1 MANRSSA
8 STGDMALDRWSA
20 VRDRADSQLRR
31 VGMTQWN
38 YGQED
43 RKQKLDDFNNYLN
56 SGSYSVDNNKKYRDM
71 ATQAVAD
78 LDAEMKRYGTNSNE
92 YKTLKGY
99 KTYYENALPTF
110 DRLDVGANVQDYL
123 SYDQDKGF
131 TNWHSQDDYNT
142 QKSYLDQQRQAVQ
155 TELDGIEDQTSVD
168 YQNLKSWQDQLDMY
182 ANALEERNNWDK
194 QFEDVND
201 YTAYE
206 RAGDYKNSI
215 QAKQTLK
222 DAQDQLKE
230 TEARL
235 KAMQMKFAAVTDLS
249 TLDGTDAQEYQ
260 DFINLQQDYKQL
272 QENVTNAAAEVA
284 GLEKWQKNTA
294 TYNLLSQYGEDADY
308 EQILNDLRAAREKA
322 QEGTEDWA
330 KIDLQIRAI
339 AGENEDGLN
348 ENGQYDDS
356 TLLGRSIMR
365 DFDVDAAQKRLDE
378 IDQELKDLGVS
389 TSRFWG
395 GVLDADKSF
404 GVDAAG
410 MVYDTNDSV
419 GESDPRVMALRQE
432 KTELTR
438 KMNSAEKFQEKDA
451 AETAFRN
458 LSDEDH
464 AALQEE
470 GLKHISQKGNNF
482 YRDGGYDPTQSSG
495 MLENFQYLDDEL
507 GGDIRDMLIEAVGA
521 EALGRDIGY
530 TADDIMRL
538 YQGDINHIAGKK
550 EADKISAMDSDF
562 ARWNRQVLGVGTQA
576 GLNQFVTGIRQAFSD
591 DYIEP
596 NKTSYKAQYTRE
608 DLKRYGDENFING
621 SNVSQILFDTTQT
634 TANMLP
640 MIAASA
646 LLTKAGAAPVVG
658 ELVGAGLMSLS
669 SGGNT
674 YQQALAEGWDK
685 TDAKAYSTIL
695 GAAEGAMQY
704 LIGGISGLGG
714 VTEDSILKAA
724 QGINNAAVRFATET
738 GVHILSETTDELAQ
752 NRLQRYL
759 EYNLFDKGDADW
771 MAWDDDDWYT
781 VIVTALST
789 GAMEGLPGGINA
801 VKTSRLGNQL
811 AGNVIPGKAAL
822 KSSQANNELITE
834 IGKAMQGNEAL
845 HETLTTIGLNLME
858 EGSEAYD
865 LAERMQSGKA
875 AKSAWNYGT
884 LYSEI
889 LSEYQARNG
898 KNGTADAMT
907 AVIGGAIKYHELK
920 RAEDTV
926 SQAEAQAAQV
936 RRENPGAEVLEANAS
951 ALATMGVGNAA
962 QATEYGALANK
973 VLSGTNLTDSE
984 MQKLLGD
991 STAAKATRVL
1001 LSRQSSNPEA
1011 LRELN
1016 LSLTRGNTEAAKA
1029 AINSQIEEARAAKQL
1044 QRQANIEAVA
1054 QAAAEAADQSAVSA
1068 AAANAERS
1076 PAAVAQGQ
1084 ERVVAST
1091 VKAVQ
1096 KADTEL
1102 EAATRR
1108 LEQLKKMSFKELA
1121 NSKLLGEGGA
1131 EILVNAATDQDMRQQ
1146 MATLQ
1151 DRAEKLS
1158 AVRFPSQA
1166 QRTELADIREQQAA
1180 LKEQIVA
1187 NAESARSQ
1195 LEARASAN
1203 ASRGS
1208 ANVAQGST
1216 SAAPAA
1222 NTAAAP
1228 AEAAQNSS
1236 ADTIIIP
1243 GTGARMSREGFV
1255 QNYMAQN
1262 PGVTLEQANERF
1274 DQYAEQTGA
1283 VTKGNAENGQTADQ
1297 NQERN
1302 DVGDRGDRAEDQ
1314 GRSDQS
1320 EQAAERSGADEF
1332 EELRTDGSRPED
1344 APAARVTKGASRVT
1358 DDNIEV
1364 ITDDYADLPELTASL
1379 KRSGFS
1385 KITYI
1390 LDGDLVNDLGDSVAA
1405 VYNNG
1410 ELFLRLD
1417 YPQPGYDYVGTAEH
1431 ERLHLKLELMR
1442 AKFGDEDGK
1451 AFVSTTLQSLLGQEA
1466 FTKAFDAYAKAYGPV
1481 YLASGL
1487 PVDEVAHMICEEMLC
1502 DMVGGINNF
1511 GTDLGDYLED
1521 AEGILEASKFNV
1533 VMQNLV
1539 DNPAGDPGTVIMEEI
1554 DKNALPY
1561 GIPADTLISSENVD
1575 NPSTQPAD
1583 ASQVSKYAFFG
1594 LAEALGFKVDQTG
1607 SKNKVYYLNDEDAK
1621 LGRNGFTQ
1629 ITVDMIKQSPIGDLI
1644 RYSVDK
1650 GDITPGEA
1658 EQQYNLFASIASITD
1673 QTHDFYQAMQFMGST
1688 IFTAMKANSDK
1699 QYGTTYDFPS
1709 ICTKTQATIN
1719 EMSAQMVAKG
1729 RSLTEDEIIKAY
1741 NNVFND
1747 GNPVPCPECYVFS
1760 RWVGIGGL
1768 LDNIK
1773 AYQERFGKMSVDE
1786 VIAAY
1791 DEANKEVLAFAEENG
1806 LSKGR
1811 AKGSL
1816 ASKLDKQFK
1825 SLEESIQTKENQGEA
1840 VAEKDYETRDK
1851 LAARMA
1857 TIRSLTWIDDVYFG
1871 GKAHK
1876 ASNVNPNF
1884 AVPIEIL
1891 YDLNEGETFARDY
1904 KEAWAFRTTQ
1914 GAGYGKAIT
1923 PYAEAILGEGMLV
1936 TTNTTKSIKAKANGN
1951 LNNPYQT
1958 ERGKITENSARGKNL
1973 KAARQ
1978 KELNQLFIG
1987 GQRLQSTSDARFDNA
2002 VDYLLSALEL
2012 QAMHS
2017 GAQVYT
2023 KVPGAVAFFNA
2034 CKYCTNMSMMPKGG
2048 GLDANGTPVDTNVG
2062 GMDPTTMMM
2071 LRKRFEYA
2079 GSITI
2084 GVNDAHI
2091 RALMAQEFRD
2101 FIIPY
2106 HASGGKMTLIES
2118 FRQTQDPDLKGTT
2131 IRSSDYTK
2139 TQSDKILND
2148 DVLRDSLGKSE
2159 KEIEDIHKFRD
2170 TRLWILTAGKSG
2182 AYHSEILNP
2191 YEDGITEA
2199 QSRARKVLQGMYA
2212 SMQQGGKW
2220 EGVKLAKGKIENQI
2234 FPNEFWDVSSTYENS
2249 SVNTQR
2255 YLDYCDALGFLHRFS
2270 GKTVTYNRK
2279 TGKSEIVPVTGYD
2292 QNGNKIPLTDLAY
2305 KNGTDGEI
2313 EPFFWKTLTDRRM
2326 YGNNGQYLEQPNVDL
2341 TNLKAE
2347 TVTTFAAPMGERRY
2361 NHRVSM
2367 TNAAARAANVSRNSI
2382 QSLPDGRKYVKLDG
2396 NIFLNEDGSEMS
2408 PKEAY
2413 RKLIGTEITT
2423 EDGDTIT
2430 FVQSLPG
2437 RNMYREVFRRYPAA
2451 SPGVD
2456 RATLNGQINRNLP
2469 EVVQTS
2475 AIDTPNAEQN
2485 HEHEGIETFDERTVL
2500 VADDN
2505 AAYDLKLAIA
2515 NLPDGRKV
2523 MYAKQYADARPD
2535 VFEEIKKA
2543 ESLAKAP
2550 ESQLETE
2557 PRRKTPVAQPIDT
2570 IAQQDDKVKAEI
2582 PSINEVPTEK
2592 VTEDAPSVPR
2602 YSMRETDPE
2611 TLKFLNDQLEK
2622 GEVVRAYKT
2631 FLELTDEN
2639 GNVQLYPPMAT
2650 VQTGEDGKRK
2660 MANAMAVGAWEKSVG
2675 NPNSKNIFYDKKKD
2689 AWYYNLVKD
2698 NGGSVPAAYDPYQ
2711 HSSNVVLN
2719 DQFESAYQRPNLATY
2734 EVVIPQSELTSGYHY
2749 EAMRDD
2755 GQVVRAALPV
2765 GEHPWKKGIVAGKL
2779 KNTDRTVYMTR
2790 WLMPVRKVENSEVAQ
2805 MYKEILD
2812 REDSPVAIPFNVV
2825 PPGLQEALERAGVPI
2840 DYEGSGQYKSWGK
2853 RYGTDRFPAGKPIA
2867 ETQSRYSIQNDGTE
2881 NTNPYPE
2888 NTLQHDMLEAARN
2901 GTLSEWVT
2909 EQMNAHEDAL
2919 ENAKIRPP
2927 VIPSKGFVPKVTA
2940 QEKAALETRRKG
2952 LIQAKGAMKPSEK
2965 SNGFAMPRA
2974 DETGN
2979 RFRRFLQ
2986 NAGSAEELKVAQDQV
3001 EKFAFTD
3008 VAGTYV
3014 PDSNKAD
3021 LDAAKK
3027 TIGGKGLDYSVMKFT
3042 DDAGKALYPGQIT
3055 KTLALGQQ
3063 LLIETS
3069 RQGDMQKFLDVLS
3082 SLTLLSS
3089 QAGKSLQAFR
3099 MLKQSGPIGELYYVQ
3114 KAVGQLN
3121 DRHADKITAGRISEI
3136 TVPEDLANAV
3146 LMASTQEAQDKAM
3159 DELISGIAAQV
3170 PVTLMDKWNAWRY
3183 MAMLGNARTHVRN
3196 IIGNAVF
3203 VPLRFAKDLMAAG
3216 GELLAT
3222 KTGLMEEQDRRK
3234 AISVSR
3240 ELRDFAKQD
3249 ALAMQKE
3256 LQGSGKYNP
3265 AREILD
3271 ARKILPGFLET
3282 ISRKNGELLEY
3293 EDWLF
3298 LSPAYQGALSQALA
3312 HTGYSLSEMLDGSNK
3327 DAVRALNNA
3336 RRIAIEEAQKA
3347 TYRDFNAAASML
3359 NRIKRME
3366 SGRTSDKVI
3375 GVLLEGIL
3383 PFTKT
3388 PINIL
3393 RRGVEYS
3400 PIGIASAIFEAAAG
3414 VKNGNLDVAQFID
3427 HLSAGLSGTAVA
3439 VLGYLLA
3446 SLGYIR
3452 NKKDDKEEEFDKL
3465 QGYQDYSI
3473 QVGKVS
3479 ATIDWAAPTALPL
3492 FTGAAAYDMIQ
3503 RDEGLEWKD
3512 AWDAM
3517 MMIAEPMMSLSM
3529 LDGLNSTLSAAS
3541 YADDS
3546 QKLATVASSAFTS
3559 YLGQAFPT
3567 LLGQVARSIDGTRRS
3582 TYVDKN
3588 SPVPTAIQ
3596 RFVQSS
3602 VQNKIPV
3609 WESQKIPYIDQWGRE
3624 DTNSSKMLGA
3634 MENFLSPSYIN
3645 VVHTTDVDETLRD
3658 LYDTTKDS
3666 GVLPSTAAKYF
3677 SVAGERKDLTAD
3689 EYVSYAKD
3697 VGSAKYQL
3705 LTSLFADPR
3714 YMSLTDDQKAEAVS
3728 VIYKYATAAGKYH
3741 IDQNY
3746 DLHAQGKWIEEAEAA
3761 ATDVQRFNRI
3771 WEYLEEHFKK

>member
-1 MANRSSA
+1 MSMIAALKDSEKYKGEGSVGRFLSQEAFMLGGAAWNNIATMGDLFREDVREANRLENMH
-8 STGDMALDRWSA
+8 GLIREDMGEHYD
-20 VRDRADSQLRR
+20 
-31 VGMTQWN
+31 N
-38 YGQED
+38 
-43 RKQKLDDFNNYLN
+43 LN
-56 SGSYSVDNNKKYRDM
+56 LPGGANL
-71 ATQAVAD
+71 AQTVAD
-78 LDAEMKRYGTNSNE
+78 
-92 YKTLKGY
+92 
-99 KTYYENALPTF
+99 
-110 DRLDVGANVQDYL
+110 
-123 SYDQDKGF
+123 
-131 TNWHSQDDYNT
+131 
-142 QKSYLDQQRQAVQ
+142 
-155 TELDGIEDQTSVD
+155 
-168 YQNLKSWQDQLDMY
+168 
-182 ANALEERNNWDK
+182 
-194 QFEDVND
+194 
-201 YTAYE
+201 
-206 RAGDYKNSI
+206 
-215 QAKQTLK
+215 
-222 DAQDQLKE
+222 
-230 TEARL
+230 
-235 KAMQMKFAAVTDLS
+235 
-249 TLDGTDAQEYQ
+249 
-260 DFINLQQDYKQL
+260 
-272 QENVTNAAAEVA
+272 
-284 GLEKWQKNTA
+284 A
-294 TYNLLSQYGEDADY
+294 TW
-308 EQILNDLRAAREKA
+308 
-322 QEGTEDWA
+322 T
-330 KIDLQIRAI
+330 
-339 AGENEDGLN
+339 
-348 ENGQYDDS
+348 
-356 TLLGRSIMR
+356 
-365 DFDVDAAQKRLDE
+365 
-378 IDQELKDLGVS
+378 
-389 TSRFWG
+389 
-395 GVLDADKSF
+395 
-404 GVDAAG
+404 
-410 MVYDTNDSV
+410 
-419 GESDPRVMALRQE
+419 
-432 KTELTR
+432 
-438 KMNSAEKFQEKDA
+438 
-451 AETAFRN
+451 
-458 LSDEDH
+458 
-464 AALQEE
+464 
-470 GLKHISQKGNNF
+470 
-482 YRDGGYDPTQSSG
+482 
-495 MLENFQYLDDEL
+495 
-507 GGDIRDMLIEAVGA
+507 
-521 EALGRDIGY
+521 
-530 TADDIMRL
+530 
-538 YQGDINHIAGKK
+538 
-550 EADKISAMDSDF
+550 
-562 ARWNRQVLGVGTQA
+562 
-576 GLNQFVTGIRQAFSD
+576 TG
-591 DYIEP
+591 
-596 NKTSYKAQYTRE
+596 
-608 DLKRYGDENFING
+608 
-621 SNVSQILFDTTQT
+621 
-634 TANMLP
+634 NMLP
-640 MIAASA
+640 SILASS
-646 LLTKAGAAPVVG
+646 LLTGGLGKLGVATKTAQTAGKV
-658 ELVGAGLMSLS
+658 LGAGMIGLS
-669 SGGNT
+669 SGGQS
-674 YQQALAEGWDK
+674 YQQALREGWNKD
-685 TDAKAYSTIL
+685 DARLYGTIL
-695 GAAEGAMQY
+695 GAAEVGTQY
-704 LIGGISGLGG
+704 LIGGIGKLGG
-714 VTEDSILKAA
+714 VSEDVLLNAA
-724 QGINNAAVRFATET
+724 KGIDKAAVRLITET
-738 GVHILSETTDELAQ
+738 GIHIGSEVAEELVQ
-752 NRLQRYL
+752 NRIERYL
-759 EYNLFDKGDADW
+759 QYDLFRQGNADW
-771 MAWDDDDWYT
+771 YSWNDDDWYT
-781 VIVTALST
+781 VLVTAIST
-789 GAMEGLPGGINA
+789 GAMEGAPGAIGAIRST
-801 VKTSRLGNQL
+801 KLGNQL
-811 AGNVIPGKAAL
+811 TGNAIPGKAVL
-822 KSSQANNELITE
+822 KRNQANNELITE
-834 IGKAMQGNEAL
+834 IGKAMQGDEAL
-845 HETLTTIGLNLME
+845 YETLTTIGTELME
-858 EGSEAYD
+858 EGSPAYE
-865 LAERMQSGKA
+865 LAEQMKSGKA
-875 AKSAWNYGT
+875 ARSAWNYGS

-889 LSEYQARNG
+889 LSEYRAKSG
-898 KNGTADAMT
+898 ASGVADGMA

-973 VLSGTNLTDSE
+973 VLSGTSLTDAE

-1054 QAAAEAADQSAVSA
+1054 QAAAEAADRSAVSA

-1131 EILVNAATDQDMRQQ
+1131 EILVNAATDQDLRQQ

-1187 NAESARSQ
+1187 NAESVRSQ

-1203 ASRGS
+1203 
-1208 ANVAQGST
+1208 VAQGSA
-1216 SAAPAA
+1216 SVAPAA

-1297 NQERN
+1297 DQERN
-1302 DVGDRGDRAEDQ
+1302 DVGERGDRTEDQ
-1314 GRSDQS
+1314 GRNDQS

-1379 KRSGFS
+1379 KRSGFN

-1451 AFVSTTLQSLLGQEA
+1451 AFVSTTLQSLLGREA
-1466 FTKAFDAYAKAYGPV
+1466 FTKAFNAYAKAYGPV

-1539 DNPAGDPGTVIMEEI
+1539 DNPAGDPGTVVMEEI

-1650 GDITPGEA
+1650 GDITADEA
-1658 EQQYNLFASIASITD
+1658 KQQYNLFASIASITD

-1729 RSLTEDEIIKAY
+1729 RSLTEDEIIEAY

-1768 LDNIK
+1768 LDNIRS
-1773 AYQERFGKMSVDE
+1773 YQDRFGKMSVDE

-1884 AVPIEIL
+1884 AVPIEVL

-1936 TTNTTKSIKAKANGN
+1936 TTNTTKSIKAKASGN
-1951 LNNPYQT
+1951 LSNPYQT
-1958 ERGKITENSARGKNL
+1958 EHGRITENSARGKNL

-2367 TNAAARAANVSRNSI
+2367 TNAAARVANDVSRNSI

-2749 EAMRDD
+2749 EATRDD

-2790 WLMPVRKVENSEVAQ
+2790 WLMPVRKVENSEV
-2805 MYKEILD
+2805 
-2812 REDSPVAIPFNVV
+2812 PFNVV

-2867 ETQSRYSIQNDGTE
+2867 QSQSRYSIAGPGATTANSESLREAQRRVEQGESTETVRKDTGWFQGTDGKWRFE
-2881 NTNPYPE
+2881 IDNS
-2888 NTLQHDMLEAARN
+2888 EAFFDRA
-2901 GTLSEWVT
+2901 GH
-2909 EQMNAHEDAL
+2909 AD
-2919 ENAKIRPP
+2919 I
-2927 VIPSKGFVPKVTA
+2927 
-2940 QEKAALETRRKG
+2940 TRR
-2952 LIQAKGAMKPSEK
+2952 LREIATMFSPSDEDLREHEQLVHQLTQAKKGSTVGDYLYHPGLFEAYPQLAQIGLKFGNLGKDILGEY
-2965 SNGFAMPRA
+2965 RA
-2974 DETGN
+2974 
-2979 RFRRFLQ
+2979 
-2986 NAGSAEELKVAQDQV
+2986 SANEIVI
-3001 EKFAFTD
+3001 
-3008 VAGTYV
+3008 
-3014 PDSNKAD
+3014 S
-3021 LDAAKK
+3021 
-3027 TIGGKGLDYSVMKFT
+3027 
-3042 DDAGKALYPGQIT
+3042 
-3055 KTLALGQQ
+3055 
-3063 LLIETS
+3063 
-3069 RQGDMQKFLDVLS
+3069 
-3082 SLTLLSS
+3082 
-3089 QAGKSLQAFR
+3089 KSLQRNNEMA
-3099 MLKQSGPIGELYYVQ
+3099 KS
-3114 KAVGQLN
+3114 
-3121 DRHADKITAGRISEI
+3121 
-3136 TVPEDLANAV
+3136 V
-3146 LMASTQEAQDKAM
+3146 L
-3159 DELISGIAAQV
+3159 L
-3170 PVTLMDKWNAWRY
+3170 
-3183 MAMLGNARTHVRN
+3183 H
-3196 IIGNAVF
+3196 
-3203 VPLRFAKDLMAAG
+3203 
-3216 GELLAT
+3216 
-3222 KTGLMEEQDRRK
+3222 
-3234 AISVSR
+3234 
-3240 ELRDFAKQD
+3240 
-3249 ALAMQKE
+3249 E
-3256 LQGSGKYNP
+3256 LQ
-3265 AREILD
+3265 
-3271 ARKILPGFLET
+3271 
-3282 ISRKNGELLEY
+3282 
-3293 EDWLF
+3293 
-3298 LSPAYQGALSQALA
+3298 
-3312 HTGYSLSEMLDGSNK
+3312 H
-3327 DAVRALNNA
+3327 
-3336 RRIAIEEAQKA
+3336 
-3347 TYRDFNAAASML
+3347 
-3359 NRIKRME
+3359 
-3366 SGRTSDKVI
+3366 
-3375 GVLLEGIL
+3375 
-3383 PFTKT
+3383 
-3388 PINIL
+3388 
-3393 RRGVEYS
+3393 
-3400 PIGIASAIFEAAAG
+3400 
-3414 VKNGNLDVAQFID
+3414 
-3427 HLSAGLSGTAVA
+3427 
-3439 VLGYLLA
+3439 
-3446 SLGYIR
+3446 
-3452 NKKDDKEEEFDKL
+3452 
-3465 QGYQDYSI
+3465 
-3473 QVGKVS
+3473 
-3479 ATIDWAAPTALPL
+3479 
-3492 FTGAAAYDMIQ
+3492 
-3503 RDEGLEWKD
+3503 
-3512 AWDAM
+3512 
-3517 MMIAEPMMSLSM
+3517 
-3529 LDGLNSTLSAAS
+3529 
-3541 YADDS
+3541 
-3546 QKLATVASSAFTS
+3546 
-3559 YLGQAFPT
+3559 
-3567 LLGQVARSIDGTRRS
+3567 
-3582 TYVDKN
+3582 
-3588 SPVPTAIQ
+3588 AIQ
-3596 RFVQSS
+3596 RIEGFA
-3602 VQNKIPV
+3602 
-3609 WESQKIPYIDQWGRE
+3609 YGRQ
-3624 DTNSSKMLGA
+3624 
-3634 MENFLSPSYIN
+3634 
-3645 VVHTTDVDETLRD
+3645 
-3658 LYDTTKDS
+3658 
-3666 GVLPSTAAKYF
+3666 
-3677 SVAGERKDLTAD
+3677 AGTAD
-3689 EYVSYAKD
+3689 
-3697 VGSAKYQL
+3697 YQL
-3705 LTSLFADPR
+3705 YS
-3714 YMSLTDDQKAEAVS
+3714 
-3728 VIYKYATAAGKYH
+3728 
-3741 IDQNY
+3741 
-3746 DLHAQGKWIEEAEAA
+3746 
-3761 ATDVQRFNRI
+3761 
-3771 WEYLEEHFKK
+3771 